1 MVTAVTGTVTRT
13 APASDRALLPV
24 GLAGGL
30 GTSLARERLGQRNP
44 VVLHQQGSL
53 PVRVGQARGWGSVQP
68 ASTRPPSSESTFS
81 LSDSL
86 KPPQTP

>member
-30 GTSLARERLGQRNP
+30 GTSLARERLG
-44 VVLHQQGSL
+44 
-53 PVRVGQARGWGSVQP
+53 
-68 ASTRPPSSESTFS
+68 
-81 LSDSL
+81 
-86 KPPQTP
+86 